1 MVLCSWIDF
10 ADLWPLHFLQ
20 KIMHTRKR
28 HQDMFQDLNRKLQH
42 AEKEKESPTT
52 DSKVSH
58 TPLEPSPPGDT
69 LVPAGAWEHL
79 GALAE
84 CLTLCFVYI
93 ATNTCTT
100 LDMESHKGTTRLS
113 TDHHPRWKKN
123 IFSCLFIMY
132 GVCSLVYVCFACLC
146 QFFAARL
153 CRDGV
158 RKAKAQLEL
167 NLGRRSKK
175 DKNGFCRYISWE
187 WKVQENVSPPS
198 DKCRQAD
205 NYRQGEG

>member
-1 MVLCSWIDF
+1 MLVLCSWIDF

-84 CLTLCFVYI
+84 CLTLSFVYI
-93 ATNTCTT
+93 ATNTSTT

-113 TDHHPRWKKN
+113 TEHHPRWKK
-123 IFSCLFIMY
+123 IFSH
-132 GVCSLVYVCFACLC
+132 VCSLCMESVLLSMSVSHVCVSSL
-146 QFFAARL
+146 L
-153 CRDGV
+153 
-158 RKAKAQLEL
+158 
-167 NLGRRSKK
+167 LGFV
-175 DKNGFCRYISWE
+175 GME
-187 WKVQENVSPPS
+187 
-198 DKCRQAD
+198 
-205 NYRQGEG
+205 

>member
-84 CLTLCFVYI
+84 CLTLSFVYKHMQPQW
-93 ATNTCTT
+93 TWRVTKVP
-100 LDMESHKGTTRLS
+100 LDYLQIIIPDG
-113 TDHHPRWKKN
+113 KKYFLMSVHYVWSL
-123 IFSCLFIMY
+123 FSCL
-132 GVCSLVYVCFACLC
+132 CL
-146 QFFAARL
+146 FPMFVSVL
-153 CRDGV
+153 C
-158 RKAKAQLEL
+158 
-167 NLGRRSKK
+167 
-175 DKNGFCRYISWE
+175 C
-187 WKVQENVSPPS
+187 
-198 DKCRQAD
+198 
-205 NYRQGEG
+205 